1 MESKTLFVK
10 CQLEIDI
17 NSYNALSASVEIFKV
32 KFPGDLGHGDTDDA
46 DVEGGYSGPQTEGEE
61 NQAPPGRRV
70 KGVTGVGVPGHLKK
84 EM

>member
-1 MESKTLFVK
+1 M
-10 CQLEIDI
+10 
-17 NSYNALSASVEIFKV
+17 